1 MESVS
6 GVDGNRAIPLF
17 SNEWFANLKADLKKL
32 EEMELRTEGKKTL
45 SNGLKVALSYN
56 KFLATAALDN
66 NVITPK
72 MNLTNIGRTIF
83 LSSSPTSLAFFLIT
97 ILLLVPVLTA
107 TTVFAQEIPPIISGV
122 SGGSLGLPSSSA
134 ITYSG
139 VPHNTTTAAPSSH
152 APTSTEESPLRVA
165 FVKPSFTYAAY
176 SLDGFYT
183 FYDKHSDETDETTN
197 VTTDLNMLTVEVPDE
212 TYIHYKDDSSDPPTV
227 PAQQEYYDALRGL
240 VEQRSSSSS
249 SQNETVSIKDDK
261 GGGNGDD
268 LPPIQIADITDK
280 EVHEGKIFDSAG
292 NNAYDVL
299 FLFHQEYVT
308 QQEYDNLKRFVVQNG
323 GTIVFNTANTFCVE
337 VKYDSA
343 DNTVTLVRG
352 HTWAYDGNS
361 SAWRAYPRERWI
373 NETQQWVGSNFIED
387 PRSDDVTFSNNPFNY
402 EHSEEQ
408 FITNPNATI
417 IHDFEATEENT
428 QDEGGDERQR
438 QRFPDLQTVV
448 AAYEMIS
455 GKGKVIDLG
464 IFGHTL
470 DDNKAFLD
478 FYDEEILPRAL
489 G

>member
-1 MESVS
+1 MQSVP
-6 GVDGNRAIPLF
+6 GVDGNRAISLF
-17 SNEWFANLKADLKKL
+17 SNGWFANLKADLKKR
-32 EEMELRTEGKKTL
+32 EEMKLRTEGKKTL

-56 KFLATAALDN
+56 KFLATAALD

-122 SGGSLGLPSSSA
+122 GGGSLGLPSSA

-139 VPHNTTTAAPSSH
+139 VPTTTAAPSSH

-183 FYDKHSDETDETTN
+183 FYDEYSDETDETTN
-197 VTTDLNMLTVEVPDE
+197 VTSDLNMLTVEVPDE

-227 PAQQEYYDALRGL
+227 PVQQEYYDTLRGL

-249 SQNETVSIKDDK
+249 SQNETVSTEGDE

-308 QQEYDNLKRFVVQNG
+308 QEEYDNLKKFVVQNG
-323 GTIVFNTANTFCVE
+323 GTIVFNTANTFTVE
-337 VKYDSA
+337 VKYNSA

-352 HTWAYDGNS
+352 HTWAYDGS
-361 SAWRAYPRERWI
+361 SYAWRAYPRERWI
-373 NETQQWVGSNFIED
+373 NETQQWVGSNFMLD
-387 PRSDDVTFSNNPFNY
+387 PQSDDVTFSNNPFDY

-408 FITNPNATI
+408 FITNPNATM
-417 IHDFEATEENT
+417 IHDFEVTEDTSNEL
-428 QDEGGDERQR
+428 GDERVEQH
-438 QRFPDLQTVV
+438 FPDLETVV
-448 AAYEMIS
+448 ATYELIS
-455 GKGKVIDLG
+455 GKGKVINLG

-470 DDNKAFLD
+470 DDNEAFLE
-478 FYDEEILPRAL
+478 FYDEEILSRAL

>member
-17 SNEWFANLKADLKKL
+17 SNGWFANLKADLKKR

-56 KFLATAALDN
+56 KFLATAALD

-122 SGGSLGLPSSSA
+122 GGSLGLPSA

-139 VPHNTTTAAPSSH
+139 VPTTTAPLPPSSH
-152 APTSTEESPLRVA
+152 APTSTEESLLRVA

-183 FYDKHSDETDETTN
+183 FYDKYSDETDETTN

-212 TYIHYKDDSSDPPTV
+212 TYIHYKDDPSDPPTV
-227 PAQQEYYDALRGL
+227 PVQQEYYDTLRGL
-240 VEQRSSSSS
+240 VEQRSSS
-249 SQNETVSIKDDK
+249 QNEIVSIKDYE
-261 GGGNGDD
+261 GGGKGDD
-268 LPPIQIADITDK
+268 LPIQIADITDK

-308 QQEYDNLKRFVVQNG
+308 QEEYDNLKKFVVQNG
-323 GTIVFNTANTFCVE
+323 GTIVFNTANIFTVE

-352 HTWAYDGNS
+352 HTWAYDGS
-361 SAWRAYPRERWI
+361 SCAWRAYPRERWI
-373 NETQQWVGSNFIED
+373 NENQQWVGSNFMED
-387 PRSDDVTFSNNPFNY
+387 PQSDDVTFSNNPFNY

-408 FITNPNATI
+408 FVTNPNATI
-417 IHDFEATEENT
+417 IHDFEVMEEDT
-428 QDEGGDERQR
+428 QDEGGDERHR
-438 QRFPDLQTVV
+438 QRFPDLETVV
-448 AAYEMIS
+448 ATYEMIS
-455 GKGKVIDLG
+455 GKGKVINLG
-464 IFGHTL
+464 IFGHAL
-470 DDNKAFLD
+470 DDNEAFLE

>member
-1 MESVS
+1 MESAP
-6 GVDGNRAIPLF
+6 GVDGNRAISLF
-17 SNEWFANLKADLKKL
+17 SNGWFANLKAELKKL

-45 SNGLKVALSYN
+45 SNGLKVALSY

-66 NVITPK
+66 VTPK

-83 LSSSPTSLAFFLIT
+83 LSSPTSLAFFLIT

-122 SGGSLGLPSSSA
+122 GGSLGLPSA
-134 ITYSG
+134 ITFSG
-139 VPHNTTTAAPSSH
+139 VPPTTTTAAPPSYT
-152 APTSTEESPLRVA
+152 PTSPEESPLRVA

-183 FYDKHSDETDETTN
+183 FYDKYSDETDETTN

-212 TYIHYKDDSSDPPTV
+212 TYIHYKDDPSDPPTV
-227 PAQQEYYDALRGL
+227 PAQQEYYDTLRGL
-240 VEQRSSSSS
+240 VEQRSSS
-249 SQNETVSIKDDK
+249 QNETVSTEGDE

-280 EVHEGKIFDSAG
+280 EVHEDKIFDSAG

-308 QQEYDNLKRFVVQNG
+308 QEEYDNLKKFVMQNG
-323 GTIVFNTANTFCVE
+323 GTIVFNTANTFTVE

-352 HTWAYDGNS
+352 HTWAYDGS
-361 SAWRAYPRERWI
+361 SYAWRAYPRERWI
-373 NETQQWVGSNFIED
+373 NETQQWVGSNFMLD
-387 PRSDDVTFSNNPFNY
+387 PQSDDVTFSNNPFDY

-408 FITNPNATI
+408 FMTNPNATI
-417 IHDFEATEENT
+417 IHDFEVTEDTSNEL
-428 QDEGGDERQR
+428 GDERDGHH
-438 QRFPDLQTVV
+438 FPSLETVV
-448 AAYEMIS
+448 ATYEMIS
-455 GKGKVIDLG
+455 DKGKVINLG

-470 DDNKAFLD
+470 DDNEAFLE
-478 FYDEEILPRAL
+478 FYDEEILSRAL

>member
-17 SNEWFANLKADLKKL
+17 SNEWFANLKADLKKR
-32 EEMELRTEGKKTL
+32 EEMELRSEGKKTL

-56 KFLATAALDN
+56 KFRATAALDN

-122 SGGSLGLPSSSA
+122 SGGSLGLPSSA

-139 VPHNTTTAAPSSH
+139 VPHNTTTTPSSH

-212 TYIHYKDDSSDPPTV
+212 TYIHYKDDSSDPLTV
-227 PAQQEYYDALRGL
+227 PAQQKYYDTLMGL
-240 VEQRSSSSS
+240 VEQRSSSS

-268 LPPIQIADITDK
+268 LPPIQIANITDK

-308 QQEYDNLKRFVVQNG
+308 QQEYDNLKKFVVQNG
-323 GTIVFNTANTFCVE
+323 GTIVFNTANTFTVE

-387 PRSDDVTFSNNPFNY
+387 PRSDDVTFSNNSFNY
-402 EHSEEQ
+402 KHSEEQ

-417 IHDFEATEENT
+417 IHDFEAMEEDS

-438 QRFPDLQTVV
+438 QRFPDLGTVV
-448 AAYEMIS
+448 ATYEMIS
-455 GKGKVIDLG
+455 GKGKVINLG

-470 DDNKAFLD
+470 DDNEAFLK

>member
-122 SGGSLGLPSSSA
+122 SGGSLGLPSSA

-183 FYDKHSDETDETTN
+183 FYDKYSDETDETTN

-308 QQEYDNLKRFVVQNG
+308 QQEYDNLKKFVVQNG
-323 GTIVFNTANTFCVE
+323 GTIVFNTANTFTVE

-343 DNTVTLVRG
+343 NNTVTLVRG
-352 HTWAYDGNS
+352 HTWAYDGS
-361 SAWRAYPRERWI
+361 SCAWRAYPRERWI

-387 PRSDDVTFSNNPFNY
+387 PQSDDITFSNNPFNY

-408 FITNPNATI
+408 FVTNPNATI

>member
-1 MESVS
+1 MESVP
-6 GVDGNRAIPLF
+6 GVDGNRAISLF
-17 SNEWFANLKADLKKL
+17 SNEWFANLKAELKKL

-45 SNGLKVALSYN
+45 SNGLKVALSY

-66 NVITPK
+66 VIIPK

-122 SGGSLGLPSSSA
+122 GGGSLGLPSSA

-139 VPHNTTTAAPSSH
+139 VPHNTTTTAAPSSH

-227 PAQQEYYDALRGL
+227 PAQQEYYDTLRGL
-240 VEQRSSSSS
+240 VEQRSSSS

-308 QQEYDNLKRFVVQNG
+308 QEEYDNLKKFVVQNG
-323 GTIVFNTANTFCVE
+323 GTIVFNTANTFTVE
-337 VKYDSA
+337 VKYNSA

-352 HTWAYDGNS
+352 HTWAYDGS
-361 SAWRAYPRERWI
+361 SYAWRAYPRERWI
-373 NETQQWVGSNFIED
+373 NETQQWVGSNFMLD
-387 PRSDDVTFSNNPFNY
+387 PQSDDVTFSNNPFDY

-417 IHDFEATEENT
+417 IHDFEVTEDTSNEL
-428 QDEGGDERQR
+428 GDERDGHH
-438 QRFPDLQTVV
+438 FPGLETVV
-448 AAYEMIS
+448 ATYEMIS
-455 GKGKVIDLG
+455 GKGKVINLG

-470 DDNKAFLD
+470 DDNEAFLE
-478 FYDEEILPRAL
+478 FYDEEILSRAL

>member
-17 SNEWFANLKADLKKL
+17 SNEWFANLKADLKKR

-56 KFLATAALDN
+56 KFLATAALD

-107 TTVFAQEIPPIISGV
+107 TTVFAQEIPPIISDV
-122 SGGSLGLPSSSA
+122 GGSLGLPSA

-139 VPHNTTTAAPSSH
+139 VPPTTTAAAAPPPSH

-183 FYDKHSDETDETTN
+183 FYDKYSDEIDKTTN

-212 TYIHYKDDSSDPPTV
+212 TYIHYKDDPSDPPTV
-227 PAQQEYYDALRGL
+227 PVQQEYYDTLMGL
-240 VEQRSSSSS
+240 VEQRSSS
-249 SQNETVSIKDDK
+249 SQNETVSIKDDE

-308 QQEYDNLKRFVVQNG
+308 QEEYDNLKKFVVQNG
-323 GTIVFNTANTFCVE
+323 GTIVFNTANTFTVE

-352 HTWAYDGNS
+352 HTWAYDGS
-361 SAWRAYPRERWI
+361 SCAWRAYPRERWI
-373 NETQQWVGSNFIED
+373 NENQQWVGSNFMED
-387 PRSDDVTFSNNPFNY
+387 PQSDDVTFSNNPFNY

-417 IHDFEATEENT
+417 IHDFEVTEDTTNEL
-428 QDEGGDERQR
+428 GDERVEQH
-438 QRFPDLQTVV
+438 FPDLETVV
-448 AAYEMIS
+448 ATYEMIS
-455 GKGKVIDLG
+455 GKGKVINLG

-470 DDNKAFLD
+470 DDNEAFLE
-478 FYDEEILPRAL
+478 FYDEGILSRAL

>member
-6 GVDGNRAIPLF
+6 GVDGNRAISLF

-66 NVITPK
+66 VIITPK
-72 MNLTNIGRTIF
+72 MNLTNTGRTIF

-122 SGGSLGLPSSSA
+122 GGGSLGLPSA

-139 VPHNTTTAAPSSH
+139 VPTTTAAAPPPPSSSH

-183 FYDKHSDETDETTN
+183 FYDKYSDETDETTN

-212 TYIHYKDDSSDPPTV
+212 TYIYYKDDPSDPPTV
-227 PAQQEYYDALRGL
+227 PVQQEYYDTLRGL
-240 VEQRSSSSS
+240 VEQRSSP
-249 SQNETVSIKDDK
+249 Q
-261 GGGNGDD
+261 GNVTID
-268 LPPIQIADITDK
+268 IADITDK
-280 EVHEGKIFDSAG
+280 EVHEGKIFDSSG

-308 QQEYDNLKRFVVQNG
+308 QEEYDNLRKFVVQNG
-323 GTIVFNTANTFCVE
+323 GTIVFNTANAFTVE

-352 HTWAYDGNS
+352 HTWAYDGGNS

-373 NETQQWVGSNFIED
+373 NENQEWVGSNFMED
-387 PRSDDVTFSNNPFNY
+387 PSSDDVTFSNNPFNY

-408 FITNPNATI
+408 FVTNPNATI
-417 IHDFEATEENT
+417 IHDFELMEEDT

-438 QRFPDLQTVV
+438 QRFPDLETVV
-448 AAYEMIS
+448 ATYEMIS
-455 GKGKVIDLG
+455 GKGKVINLG

-470 DDNKAFLD
+470 DDNEAFLD

>member
-1 MESVS
+1 MESVP
-6 GVDGNRAIPLF
+6 GVDRSRAVSPF
-17 SNEWFANLKADLKKL
+17 SNGWFANLKAELKKL

-66 NVITPK
+66 VIISK

-122 SGGSLGLPSSSA
+122 GGGSLGLPSSA

-139 VPHNTTTAAPSSH
+139 VPPTTTTAAPPPSSH
-152 APTSTEESPLRVA
+152 APTLPEESPLRVA

-183 FYDKHSDETDETTN
+183 FYDKYSDETDETTN

-212 TYIHYKDDSSDPPTV
+212 TYIYYKDDPSDPPTV
-227 PAQQEYYDALRGL
+227 PAQQEYYDTLRGL
-240 VEQRSSSSS
+240 VEQRSSS

-308 QQEYDNLKRFVVQNG
+308 QQEYDNLKRFAVQNG

-373 NETQQWVGSNFIED
+373 NETQQWVGSNFMLD
-387 PRSDDVTFSNNPFNY
+387 PQSDDVTFSNNPFNY
-402 EHSEEQ
+402 KHSEEQ

-417 IHDFEATEENT
+417 IHDFEVTEDTTNEL
-428 QDEGGDERQR
+428 GDERVKQH
-438 QRFPDLQTVV
+438 FPDLETVV
-448 AAYEMIS
+448 ATYEMIS
-455 GKGKVIDLG
+455 GKGKVINLG

-470 DDNKAFLD
+470 DDNEAFLK

>member
-1 MESVS
+1 MESVP

-32 EEMELRTEGKKTL
+32 EEVELRTEGKKIL
-45 SNGLKVALSYN
+45 SNGLKVALSY
-56 KFLATAALDN
+56 KFLATVALN

-107 TTVFAQEIPPIISGV
+107 TTTVFAQEIPPIISGV
-122 SGGSLGLPSSSA
+122 GGGSLRLPSSA
-134 ITYSG
+134 ITYIG
-139 VPHNTTTAAPSSH
+139 VPHTTTAASSSSH

-183 FYDKHSDETDETTN
+183 FYDKYSDETDETTN

-227 PAQQEYYDALRGL
+227 PAQQEYYDTLRGL
-240 VEQRSSSSS
+240 VEQRSFSS

-261 GGGNGDD
+261 GGGNGDN
-268 LPPIQIADITDK
+268 LSPIQIADITDK

-308 QQEYDNLKRFVVQNG
+308 QQEYDNLKKFVMQNG

-352 HTWAYDGNS
+352 HTWAYDGS
-361 SAWRAYPRERWI
+361 SDAWRAYPRERWI
-373 NETQQWVGSNFIED
+373 NETQQWVGSNFMLD
-387 PRSDDVTFSNNPFNY
+387 AQSDDVTFSNNPFDY

-408 FITNPNATI
+408 FVTNPNATI
-417 IHDFEATEENT
+417 IHDFEVTEETTN
-428 QDEGGDERQR
+428 ELGDERNEQH
-438 QRFPDLQTVV
+438 FPGLETVV
-448 AAYEMIS
+448 ATYEMIS
-455 GKGKVIDLG
+455 GKGKVINLG

-470 DDNKAFLD
+470 DDNKAFLE
-478 FYDEEILPRAL
+478 FYDEEILSRAL

>member
-45 SNGLKVALSYN
+45 SNGLKIALSYN

-122 SGGSLGLPSSSA
+122 
-134 ITYSG
+134 
-139 VPHNTTTAAPSSH
+139 PHNTTTAAAPSSH

-183 FYDKHSDETDETTN
+183 FYDKHSGTDETTN

-212 TYIHYKDDSSDPPTV
+212 TYIYYKDDPSDPPTV
-227 PAQQEYYDALRGL
+227 PAQQEYYNTLRGL
-240 VEQRSSSSS
+240 VEQRSSSS

-308 QQEYDNLKRFVVQNG
+308 QQEYDNLKKFIVQNG
-323 GTIVFNTANTFCVE
+323 GTIVFNTANTFTVE

-402 EHSEEQ
+402 KHSEEQ

-417 IHDFEATEENT
+417 IHDFEVMEDDT
-428 QDEGGDERQR
+428 QGEGGDERQG
-438 QRFPDLQTVV
+438 QRFPGLGTVV
-448 AAYEMIS
+448 ATYEMIS
-455 GKGKVIDLG
+455 GKGKVINLG

-470 DDNKAFLD
+470 DDNEAFLK
-478 FYDEEILPRAL
+478 FYDEEILPRVL

>member
-1 MESVS
+1 MESVP

-32 EEMELRTEGKKTL
+32 EEVELRTEGKKIL
-45 SNGLKVALSYN
+45 SNGLKVALSY
-56 KFLATAALDN
+56 KFLATVALN

-107 TTVFAQEIPPIISGV
+107 TTTVFAQEIPPIISGV
-122 SGGSLGLPSSSA
+122 GGGSLRLPSA

-139 VPHNTTTAAPSSH
+139 VLPTTTAAAAPSSH
-152 APTSTEESPLRVA
+152 TPTSPEKSPLRVA

-183 FYDKHSDETDETTN
+183 FYDKYSDETDETTN

-227 PAQQEYYDALRGL
+227 PAQQEYYDTLRGL
-240 VEQRSSSSS
+240 VEQRSFSS

-261 GGGNGDD
+261 GGGNGDN
-268 LPPIQIADITDK
+268 LSPIQIADITDK

-308 QQEYDNLKRFVVQNG
+308 QQEYDNLKKFVVQNG
-323 GTIVFNTANTFCVE
+323 GTIVFNTANTFTVE

-352 HTWAYDGNS
+352 HTWAYDGS
-361 SAWRAYPRERWI
+361 SDAWRAYPRERWI
-373 NETQQWVGSNFIED
+373 NETQQWVGSNFMLD
-387 PRSDDVTFSNNPFNY
+387 AQSDDVTFSNNPFDY

-408 FITNPNATI
+408 FVTNPNATI
-417 IHDFEATEENT
+417 IHDFEVTEETTN
-428 QDEGGDERQR
+428 ELGDERNEQH
-438 QRFPDLQTVV
+438 FPGLETVV
-448 AAYEMIS
+448 ATYEMIS
-455 GKGKVIDLG
+455 GKGKVINLG

-470 DDNKAFLD
+470 DDNKAFLE
-478 FYDEEILPRAL
+478 FYDEEILSRAL

>member
-1 MESVS
+1 MESVP
-6 GVDGNRAIPLF
+6 GVDGNRAISLF
-17 SNEWFANLKADLKKL
+17 SNEWFANLKAELKKL

-45 SNGLKVALSYN
+45 SNGLKVALSY

-66 NVITPK
+66 VIIPK

-122 SGGSLGLPSSSA
+122 GGGSLGLPSSA

-227 PAQQEYYDALRGL
+227 PAQQEYYDTLRGL
-240 VEQRSSSSS
+240 VEQRSSSS

-373 NETQQWVGSNFIED
+373 NETQQWVGSNFMLD
-387 PRSDDVTFSNNPFNY
+387 PQSDDVTFSNNPFNY
-402 EHSEEQ
+402 KHSEEQ

-417 IHDFEATEENT
+417 IHDFEVTEDTTNEL
-428 QDEGGDERQR
+428 GDERVKQY
-438 QRFPDLQTVV
+438 FPDLETVV
-448 AAYEMIS
+448 ATYEMIS
-455 GKGKVIDLG
+455 GKGKVINLG
-464 IFGHTL
+464 IFGHTM
-470 DDNKAFLD
+470 DDNEAFLK
-478 FYDEEILPRAL
+478 FYDEEILSRAL

>member
-6 GVDGNRAIPLF
+6 GVDGNRAISLF

-66 NVITPK
+66 VIITPK
-72 MNLTNIGRTIF
+72 MNLTNTGRTIF

-107 TTVFAQEIPPIISGV
+107 TTVFAQEIPPIISGIG
-122 SGGSLGLPSSSA
+122 GGSLGLPSSA

-139 VPHNTTTAAPSSH
+139 VPPPPPTTTTAASSH

-165 FVKPSFTYAAY
+165 FIKPSFTYAAY

-183 FYDKHSDETDETTN
+183 FYDKYSDETDETTN

-212 TYIHYKDDSSDPPTV
+212 TYIHYKDDPSDPPTV
-227 PAQQEYYDALRGL
+227 PVQQEYYDTLRGL
-240 VEQRSSSSS
+240 VEQRSS
-249 SQNETVSIKDDK
+249 SQNETVSIKDDDE

-308 QQEYDNLKRFVVQNG
+308 QEEYDNLKKFVVQNG
-323 GTIVFNTANTFCVE
+323 GTIVFNTANTFTVE

-352 HTWAYDGNS
+352 HTWAYDGS
-361 SAWRAYPRERWI
+361 SCAWRAYPRERWI
-373 NETQQWVGSNFIED
+373 NENQQWVGSNFIED
-387 PRSDDVTFSNNPFNY
+387 PQSDDVTFSNNPFNY

-408 FITNPNATI
+408 FVTNPNATI
-417 IHDFEATEENT
+417 IHDFEVMEEDT

-438 QRFPDLQTVV
+438 QRFPDLETVV
-448 AAYEMIS
+448 ATYEMIS
-455 GKGKVIDLG
+455 GKGKVINLG

-470 DDNKAFLD
+470 DDNEAFLD

>member
-1 MESVS
+1 MQSVP
-6 GVDGNRAIPLF
+6 GVDGNRAISLF
-17 SNEWFANLKADLKKL
+17 SNGWFANLKADLKKRG
-32 EEMELRTEGKKTL
+32 EMELRTEGKKTL

-56 KFLATAALDN
+56 KFLATAALD

-122 SGGSLGLPSSSA
+122 GGGSLGLPSSA

-139 VPHNTTTAAPSSH
+139 VPPTTAAAPPPPSYT
-152 APTSTEESPLRVA
+152 PTLPEESPLRVA

-183 FYDKHSDETDETTN
+183 FYDKYSDETDETTN
-197 VTTDLNMLTVEVPDE
+197 VTSDLNMLTVEVPDE

-227 PAQQEYYDALRGL
+227 PVQQEYYDTLRGL
-240 VEQRSSSSS
+240 VEQRSSS
-249 SQNETVSIKDDK
+249 QNDTVSIKDDE

-308 QQEYDNLKRFVVQNG
+308 QEEYDNLKKFVVQNG
-323 GTIVFNTANTFCVE
+323 GTIVFNTANTFTVE
-337 VKYDSA
+337 VKYNSA
-343 DNTVTLVRG
+343 DNIVTLVRG
-352 HTWAYDGNS
+352 HTWAYDGS
-361 SAWRAYPRERWI
+361 SYAWRAYPRERWI
-373 NETQQWVGSNFIED
+373 NETQQWVGSNFMLD
-387 PRSDDVTFSNNPFNY
+387 PQSDDVTFSNDPFDY

-408 FITNPNATI
+408 FMTNPNATI
-417 IHDFEATEENT
+417 IHDFEVTEDTSNEL
-428 QDEGGDERQR
+428 GDERDGHH
-438 QRFPDLQTVV
+438 FPSLETVV
-448 AAYEMIS
+448 ATYEMIS
-455 GKGKVIDLG
+455 GKGKVINLG

-470 DDNKAFLD
+470 DDNKAFLE
-478 FYDEEILPRAL
+478 FYDEEILSRAL

>member
-1 MESVS
+1 MESVP

-17 SNEWFANLKADLKKL
+17 SNEWFANLKGELKKL

-45 SNGLKVALSYN
+45 SNGLKVALSY

-66 NVITPK
+66 VTPK

-83 LSSSPTSLAFFLIT
+83 FFSSPTSLAFFLIT

-122 SGGSLGLPSSSA
+122 SGSLRLPSA

-139 VPHNTTTAAPSSH
+139 VPPTAAAPPPSSYT
-152 APTSTEESPLRVA
+152 PTSTEESPLRVA

-183 FYDKHSDETDETTN
+183 FYDKYSDETDETTN

-212 TYIHYKDDSSDPPTV
+212 TYIYYKDDSSDPPTV
-227 PAQQEYYDALRGL
+227 PVQQEYYDTLRGL
-240 VEQRSSSSS
+240 VEQRSSS
-249 SQNETVSIKDDK
+249 QNEIVSTEDDE

-268 LPPIQIADITDK
+268 DLPIQIADITDK

-308 QQEYDNLKRFVVQNG
+308 QEEYDNLKKFVVQNG
-323 GTIVFNTANTFCVE
+323 GTIVFNTANAFTVE
-337 VKYDSA
+337 VKYNSA

-352 HTWAYDGNS
+352 HTWAYDGS
-361 SAWRAYPRERWI
+361 SCAWRAYPRERWI
-373 NETQQWVGSNFIED
+373 NENQQWVGSNFMED
-387 PRSDDVTFSNNPFNY
+387 PQSDDVTFSNNPFNY

-408 FITNPNATI
+408 FVTNPNATI
-417 IHDFEATEENT
+417 IHDFEVMEEDT

-438 QRFPDLQTVV
+438 QRFPDLETVV
-448 AAYEMIS
+448 ATYEMIS
-455 GKGKVIDLG
+455 GKGKVINLG

-470 DDNKAFLD
+470 DDNEAFLE
-478 FYDEEILPRAL
+478 FYNEEILSRAL

>member
-17 SNEWFANLKADLKKL
+17 SNEWFANLKADLKKR

-56 KFLATAALDN
+56 KFLATAALD

-107 TTVFAQEIPPIISGV
+107 TTVFAQEIPPIISDV
-122 SGGSLGLPSSSA
+122 GGSLGLPSA

-139 VPHNTTTAAPSSH
+139 VPPTTTAAAAPPPSH

-183 FYDKHSDETDETTN
+183 FYDKYSDEIDKTTN

-212 TYIHYKDDSSDPPTV
+212 TYIHYKDDPSDPPTV
-227 PAQQEYYDALRGL
+227 PVQQEYYDTLMGL
-240 VEQRSSSSS
+240 VEQRSS
-249 SQNETVSIKDDK
+249 SQNETVSIKDDE

-308 QQEYDNLKRFVVQNG
+308 QEEYDNLKKFVVQNG
-323 GTIVFNTANTFCVE
+323 GTIVFNTANTFTVE

-352 HTWAYDGNS
+352 HTWAYDGS
-361 SAWRAYPRERWI
+361 SCAWRAYPRERWI
-373 NETQQWVGSNFIED
+373 NENQQWVGSNFMED
-387 PRSDDVTFSNNPFNY
+387 PQSDDVTFSNNPFNY

-417 IHDFEATEENT
+417 IHDFEVTEDTTNEL
-428 QDEGGDERQR
+428 GDERVEQH
-438 QRFPDLQTVV
+438 FPDLETVV
-448 AAYEMIS
+448 ATYEMIS
-455 GKGKVIDLG
+455 GKGKVINLG

-470 DDNKAFLD
+470 DDNEAFLE
-478 FYDEEILPRAL
+478 FYDEGILSRAL

>member
-1 MESVS
+1 MESVP
-6 GVDGNRAIPLF
+6 GVDGNRAISLF
-17 SNEWFANLKADLKKL
+17 SNEWFANLKAELKKL
-32 EEMELRTEGKKTL
+32 EEMGLRTEGKKTL
-45 SNGLKVALSYN
+45 SNGLKVALSY

-66 NVITPK
+66 VTPK

-83 LSSSPTSLAFFLIT
+83 LSSPTSLAFFLIT

-122 SGGSLGLPSSSA
+122 GGSLGLPSA

-139 VPHNTTTAAPSSH
+139 VPPTTTAAPPPPSYT
-152 APTSTEESPLRVA
+152 PTSPEESPLRVA
-165 FVKPSFTYAAY
+165 FVRPSFTYAAY

-183 FYDKHSDETDETTN
+183 FYDKYSDETDETTN

-227 PAQQEYYDALRGL
+227 PAQQEYYGTLRGL
-240 VEQRSSSSS
+240 VEQRSSS
-249 SQNETVSIKDDK
+249 QNETVST
-261 GGGNGDD
+261 GGDEGRGNGDD

-308 QQEYDNLKRFVVQNG
+308 QEEYDNLKKFVVQNG
-323 GTIVFNTANTFCVE
+323 GTIVFNTANTFTVE

-352 HTWAYDGNS
+352 HTWAYDGS
-361 SAWRAYPRERWI
+361 SYAWRAYPRERWI
-373 NETQQWVGSNFIED
+373 NETQQWVGSNFMLD
-387 PRSDDVTFSNNPFNY
+387 PQSDDVTFSNNPFDY

-417 IHDFEATEENT
+417 IHDFEVTEETSN
-428 QDEGGDERQR
+428 ELGDQR
-438 QRFPDLQTVV
+438 DGHHFQSLETVV
-448 AAYEMIS
+448 ATYEMIN
-455 GKGKVIDLG
+455 GKGKVINLG
-464 IFGHTL
+464 IFGHIL
-470 DDNKAFLD
+470 DDNEAFLE
-478 FYDEEILPRAL
+478 FYDEEILSRAL

>member
-1 MESVS
+1 MKSVP
-6 GVDGNRAIPLF
+6 GVDGNRAISPF
-17 SNEWFANLKADLKKL
+17 SNGWFANLKAELKKL

-66 NVITPK
+66 VIISK

-122 SGGSLGLPSSSA
+122 GGGSLGLPSA

-139 VPHNTTTAAPSSH
+139 VPPTTTAAPSSYTQ
-152 APTSTEESPLRVA
+152 TSTEESLLRVA

-183 FYDKHSDETDETTN
+183 FYDKYSDETDETTN
-197 VTTDLNMLTVEVPDE
+197 VTTDLNMLTVKVPDG
-212 TYIHYKDDSSDPPTV
+212 TYIYYKDDPSDPPTA
-227 PAQQEYYDALRGL
+227 PAQQEYYDTLRGL
-240 VEQRSSSSS
+240 VEQRSSS
-249 SQNETVSIKDDK
+249 QIETVSIEDDDE
-261 GGGNGDD
+261 GGGNGND

-308 QQEYDNLKRFVVQNG
+308 QEEYDNLKKFVVQNG
-323 GTIVFNTANTFCVE
+323 GTIVFNTANTFTVE

-352 HTWAYDGNS
+352 HTWAYDGS
-361 SAWRAYPRERWI
+361 SYAWRAYPRERWI
-373 NETQQWVGSNFIED
+373 NETQQWVGSNFMLD
-387 PRSDDVTFSNNPFNY
+387 PQSDDVTFSNNPFDY

-408 FITNPNATI
+408 FMTNPNATI
-417 IHDFEATEENT
+417 IHDFEMTEDTSNEL
-428 QDEGGDERQR
+428 GDERDGHH
-438 QRFPDLQTVV
+438 FPGLETVV
-448 AAYEMIS
+448 ATYEMIS
-455 GKGKVIDLG
+455 GKGKVINLG

-470 DDNKAFLD
+470 DDNEAFLE
-478 FYDEEILPRAL
+478 FYDEEILSRAL

>member
-1 MESVS
+1 
-6 GVDGNRAIPLF
+6 
-17 SNEWFANLKADLKKL
+17 LKKL
-32 EEMELRTEGKKTL
+32 EEMGLRTEGKKTL
-45 SNGLKVALSYN
+45 SNGLKVALSY
-56 KFLATAALDN
+56 KFLATAALD

-107 TTVFAQEIPPIISGV
+107 TTVFAQEIPPIISDV
-122 SGGSLGLPSSSA
+122 GGSLGLPSA

-139 VPHNTTTAAPSSH
+139 VPPTTTAAAAPPPSH

-183 FYDKHSDETDETTN
+183 FYDKYSDEIDKTTN

-212 TYIHYKDDSSDPPTV
+212 TYIHYKDDPSDPPTV
-227 PAQQEYYDALRGL
+227 PVQQEYYDTLMGL
-240 VEQRSSSSS
+240 VEQRSSS
-249 SQNETVSIKDDK
+249 SQNETVSIKDDE

-308 QQEYDNLKRFVVQNG
+308 QEEYDNLKKFVVQNG
-323 GTIVFNTANTFCVE
+323 GTIVFNTANIFTVE

-352 HTWAYDGNS
+352 HTWAYDGS
-361 SAWRAYPRERWI
+361 SCAWRAYPRERWI
-373 NETQQWVGSNFIED
+373 NENQQWVGSNFMED
-387 PRSDDVTFSNNPFNY
+387 PQSDDVTFSNNPFNY

-417 IHDFEATEENT
+417 IHDFEVTEDTTNEL
-428 QDEGGDERQR
+428 GDERVEQH
-438 QRFPDLQTVV
+438 FPDLETVV
-448 AAYEMIS
+448 ATYEMIS
-455 GKGKVIDLG
+455 GKGKVINLG

-470 DDNKAFLD
+470 DDNEAFLE
-478 FYDEEILPRAL
+478 FYDEGILSRAL

>member
-1 MESVS
+1 
-6 GVDGNRAIPLF
+6 
-17 SNEWFANLKADLKKL
+17 
-32 EEMELRTEGKKTL
+32 
-45 SNGLKVALSYN
+45 
-56 KFLATAALDN
+56 
-66 NVITPK
+66 

-107 TTVFAQEIPPIISGV
+107 TTVFAQEIPSIISGV
-122 SGGSLGLPSSSA
+122 GGGSLGLPSA

-139 VPHNTTTAAPSSH
+139 VHPTTATAPPSSH

-183 FYDKHSDETDETTN
+183 FYDKYSDETDETTN

-212 TYIHYKDDSSDPPTV
+212 TYIYYKDDPSDPPTV
-227 PAQQEYYDALRGL
+227 PRQQEYYDTLRGL
-240 VEQRSSSSS
+240 VEQRSSP
-249 SQNETVSIKDDK
+249 Q
-261 GGGNGDD
+261 GNVTID
-268 LPPIQIADITDK
+268 IADITDK

-308 QQEYDNLKRFVVQNG
+308 QEEYDNLKKFVVQNG
-323 GTIVFNTANTFCVE
+323 GTIVFNTANAFTVE

-343 DNTVTLVRG
+343 DNTVTLVKG
-352 HTWAYDGNS
+352 HTWAYDGGS

-373 NETQQWVGSNFIED
+373 NENQQWVGSNFMLD
-387 PRSDDVTFSNNPFNY
+387 SQSDDVTFSNNPFDY

-408 FITNPNATI
+408 YVTNPNATI
-417 IHDFEATEENT
+417 IHDFEMEEETPN
-428 QDEGGDERQR
+428 ELGDERTR
-438 QRFPDLQTVV
+438 QYFPGLETVV
-448 AAYEMIS
+448 ATYEMIS
-455 GKGKVIDLG
+455 GKGKVINLG

-470 DDNKAFLD
+470 DDNEAFLE
-478 FYDEEILPRAL
+478 FYDEEILSRAL

>member
-6 GVDGNRAIPLF
+6 GVDRNRAIPLF

-66 NVITPK
+66 VITPK

-122 SGGSLGLPSSSA
+122 GGSLGLPSSA

-139 VPHNTTTAAPSSH
+139 VPPTTTAAAPLPPSH

-183 FYDKHSDETDETTN
+183 FYDKYSDETDETTN

-212 TYIHYKDDSSDPPTV
+212 TYIHYKDDPSDPPTV
-227 PAQQEYYDALRGL
+227 PVQQEYYDTLRGL
-240 VEQRSSSSS
+240 VEQRSSS
-249 SQNETVSIKDDK
+249 SQNETVSIKDYE
-261 GGGNGDD
+261 GGGKGDD

-308 QQEYDNLKRFVVQNG
+308 QEEYDNLKKFVVQNG
-323 GTIVFNTANTFCVE
+323 GTIVFNTANTFTVE

-352 HTWAYDGNS
+352 HTWAYDGS
-361 SAWRAYPRERWI
+361 SCAWRAYPRERWI

-387 PRSDDVTFSNNPFNY
+387 PQSDDVTFSNNPFNY

-408 FITNPNATI
+408 FVTNPNATI
-417 IHDFEATEENT
+417 IHDFEVMEEDT

-438 QRFPDLQTVV
+438 QRFPDLETVV
-448 AAYEMIS
+448 ATYEMIS
-455 GKGKVIDLG
+455 GKGKVINLG
-464 IFGHTL
+464 IFGHIL
-470 DDNKAFLD
+470 DDNEEFLE
-478 FYDEEILPRAL
+478 FYDEEILSRAL

>member
-17 SNEWFANLKADLKKL
+17 SNEWFANLKADLKKR

-56 KFLATAALDN
+56 KFLATAALD

-107 TTVFAQEIPPIISGV
+107 TTVFAQEIPPIISDV
-122 SGGSLGLPSSSA
+122 GGSLGLPSA

-139 VPHNTTTAAPSSH
+139 VPPTTTAAAAPPPSH

-183 FYDKHSDETDETTN
+183 FYDKYSDEIDKTTN

-212 TYIHYKDDSSDPPTV
+212 TYIHYKDDPSDPPTV
-227 PAQQEYYDALRGL
+227 PVQQEYYDTLMGL
-240 VEQRSSSSS
+240 VEQRSSS
-249 SQNETVSIKDDK
+249 SQNETVSIKDDE

-308 QQEYDNLKRFVVQNG
+308 QEEYDNLKKFVVQNG
-323 GTIVFNTANTFCVE
+323 GTIVFNTANIFTVE

-352 HTWAYDGNS
+352 HTWAYDGS
-361 SAWRAYPRERWI
+361 SCAWRAYPRERWI
-373 NETQQWVGSNFIED
+373 NENQQWVGSNFMED
-387 PRSDDVTFSNNPFNY
+387 PQSDDVTFSNNPFNY

-417 IHDFEATEENT
+417 IHDFEVTEDTTNEL
-428 QDEGGDERQR
+428 GDERVEQH
-438 QRFPDLQTVV
+438 FPDLETVV
-448 AAYEMIS
+448 ATYEMIS
-455 GKGKVIDLG
+455 GKGKVINLG

-470 DDNKAFLD
+470 DDNEAFLE
-478 FYDEEILPRAL
+478 FYDEGILSRAL

>member
-1 MESVS
+1 MESVP
-6 GVDGNRAIPLF
+6 GVDGNRAISLF
-17 SNEWFANLKADLKKL
+17 SNGWFANLKAELKKL

-56 KFLATAALDN
+56 KFLATAALD

-107 TTVFAQEIPPIISGV
+107 TTVFAQEIP
-122 SGGSLGLPSSSA
+122 A

-139 VPHNTTTAAPSSH
+139 VPPTNTAAPSSSSH

-227 PAQQEYYDALRGL
+227 PAQQEYYDTLRGL

-249 SQNETVSIKDDK
+249 QNETISIKDDK

-337 VKYDSA
+337 VKYDSV

-373 NETQQWVGSNFIED
+373 NETQQWVGSNFMLD
-387 PRSDDVTFSNNPFNY
+387 PQSDDVTFSNNPFNY
-402 EHSEEQ
+402 KHSEEQ

-417 IHDFEATEENT
+417 IHDFEVTEDTTNEL
-428 QDEGGDERQR
+428 GDERVKQH
-438 QRFPDLQTVV
+438 FPGLETVV
-448 AAYEMIS
+448 ATYEMIS
-455 GKGKVIDLG
+455 GKGKVINLG

-470 DDNKAFLD
+470 DDNEAFLK
-478 FYDEEILPRAL
+478 FYDEEILSRAL